1 MPCPPV
7 SGIPGASGRSRD
19 ITERAGR
26 ESGTMSP
33 GWAVRMLAALGTA
46 LAGVR
51 MCPQACP
58 HPCLVPGDL
67 LAPPG
72 AERGTCETVSLATVG
87 PVAGRVDA
95 ASAADVQGGTVQNG
109 VVHGDTVSAGAAPAD
124 AAVFLRDVVVAP
136 GGRAILDVPCLTV
149 PVGEFLAVVGPN
161 GAGKSTLLGLV
172 NGFVRPGLVTPGFV
186 QLGVARPG
194 SGTAV
199 VLGQDMRAPG
209 AWRVRR
215 RVALVA
221 QMAAVDPRLPISV
234 LETVMTGGYGRLGL
248 LRRPGAALRGQALAN
263 MERTGIAHL
272 AQRPF
277 GQCSGGERQRAAI
290 ARALTQQP
298 DILLLDE
305 PTSALDWHA
314 QREIMAL
321 VTSIHRERAT
331 GAGPPLTTILVT
343 HDLNALAPPPGEGG
357 VPPSRSCP
365 SFPTDSPG
373 AVVPLAVLSPSPV
386 DRVACMT
393 GGRIVWAGPLGQALD
408 AARLTQLYGTPIS
421 VIDHHGRPVVLF

>member
-1 MPCPPV
+1 WV
-7 SGIPGASGRSRD
+7 A
-19 ITERAGR
+19 
-26 ESGTMSP
+26 
-33 GWAVRMLAALGTA
+33 RMLAALGTA

-51 MCPQACP
+51 MCPLACP
-58 HPCLVPGDL
+58 HPCLVPGEL

-72 AERGTCETVSLATVG
+72 AGRGTCESVSLATVG
-87 PVAGRVDA
+87 PAAGRVDA
-95 ASAADVQGGTVQNG
+95 ASSADVQCDVVQNG
-109 VVHGDTVSAGAAPAD
+109 VVHDDTASAGTDPAD
-124 AAVFLRDVVVAP
+124 VAVFLRDVVVSP
-136 GGRAILDVPCLTV
+136 GGRTILDVSNLTV

-172 NGFVRPGLVTPGFV
+172 NGFVRPGFM
-186 QLGVARPG
+186 RSG
-194 SGTAV
+194 SGAAV
-199 VLGQDMRAPG
+199 VLGRDMCASG

-221 QMAAVDPRLPISV
+221 QMTAVDPRLPISV

-248 LRRPGAALRGQALAN
+248 LRRPGAALRAQALAN

-321 VTSIHRERAT
+321 VTSIHRERAA
-331 GAGPPLTTILVT
+331 GAGPPLTTILIT
-343 HDLNALAPPPGEGG
+343 HDLNALAPPPG
-357 VPPSRSCP
+357 PPGSSGSSDSRNQ
-365 SFPTDSPG
+365 PG
-373 AVVPLAVLSPSPV
+373 QLGMPGQSGASAVN
-386 DRVACMT
+386 RVACMA
-393 GGRIVWAGPLGQALD
+393 GGRIVWAGPLEQALD
-408 AARLTQLYGTPIS
+408 AVRLTQLYGTPIS
-421 VIDHHGRPVVLF
+421 VIDHQGRPVVLF

>member
-1 MPCPPV
+1 MPDA
-7 SGIPGASGRSRD
+7 GIPAAAGRSPEQVEGAGWAEQVGLA
-19 ITERAGR
+19 ERAGP
-26 ESGTMSP
+26 GVGFTPP
-33 GWAVRMLAALGTA
+33 GWGARMLAALGTA
-46 LAGVR
+46 LARTR
-51 MCPQACP
+51 MCPLACP

-67 LAPPG
+67 LAFPDSVP
-72 AERGTCETVSLATVG
+72 A
-87 PVAGRVDA
+87 DA
-95 ASAADVQGGTVQNG
+95 APA
-109 VVHGDTVSAGAAPAD
+109 HAAPAD
-124 AAVFLRDVVVAP
+124 AAVFLRHVLVAP
-136 GGRAILDVPCLTV
+136 GGRIILDVPGLTV
-149 PVGEFLAVVGPN
+149 PAGEFLAVVGPN

-172 NGFVRPGLVTPGFV
+172 NGSVRPGFVRPGFARPD
-186 QLGVARPG
+186 VARPG
-194 SGTAV
+194 SGVAM
-199 VLGQDMRAPG
+199 VLGRDMCASG
-209 AWRVRR
+209 AWRVHR

-221 QMAAVDPRLPISV
+221 QMTAVDPRLPISV

-248 LRRPGAALRGQALAN
+248 LRRAGAALRAQALAN

-321 VTSIHRERAT
+321 VTSIHRERAA

-357 VPPSRSCP
+357 MPPSRSCLP
-365 SFPTDSPG
+365 FPTDSPG
-373 AVVPLAVLSPSPV
+373 AVVPLAALYPSPV
-386 DRVACMT
+386 DRVVCMA
-393 GGRIVWAGPLGQALD
+393 GGRIAWDGPLEQALD
-408 AARLTQLYGTPIS
+408 AVRLTQLYGTPIS
-421 VIDHHGRPVVLF
+421 VIDRHGRPVVLF

>member
-1 MPCPPV
+1 
-7 SGIPGASGRSRD
+7 
-19 ITERAGR
+19 
-26 ESGTMSP
+26 
-33 GWAVRMLAALGTA
+33 MLTALGTA
-46 LAGVR
+46 LARTR
-51 MCPQACP
+51 MCPLACP

-67 LAPPG
+67 LAPPDDVQ
-72 AERGTCETVSLATVG
+72 A
-87 PVAGRVDA
+87 DA
-95 ASAADVQGGTVQNG
+95 APAS
-109 VVHGDTVSAGAAPAD
+109 AAPAD
-124 AAVFLRDVVVAP
+124 AAVFLCDVVVAP
-136 GGRAILDVPCLTV
+136 GGRTILDVPCLTV

-172 NGFVRPGLVTPGFV
+172 NGFVTPGFARPGFVTPGFASPGFV
-186 QLGVARPG
+186 QPSVARPG
-194 SGTAV
+194 SGVAV

-221 QMAAVDPRLPISV
+221 QMTAVDPRLPISV

-248 LRRPGAALRGQALAN
+248 LRRPGAALRAQALAN

-343 HDLNALAPPPGEGG
+343 HDLNALAPPPGAGG
-357 VPPSRSCP
+357 MSPALPSP
-365 SFPTDSPG
+365 SSQTGSPG
-373 AVVPLAVLSPSPV
+373 ALVPPPALFPSPV
-386 DRVACMT
+386 DRVACMA
-393 GGRIVWAGPLGQALD
+393 GGRIVWVGPLEQALD

-421 VIDHHGRPVVLF
+421 VIAHHGRPVVLF